1 MGILNFL
8 SRNARVAVV
17 IAIGLG
23 ALSAA
28 GAIGW
33 LTAPTG

>member
-1 MGILNFL
+1 MNILNFI

-17 IAIGLG
+17 VAIGLG

-33 LTAPTG
+33 LTAPV